1 MMCSILNTL
10 FLACSYAAARK
21 PACGMNYKNPAITRH
36 MCNAKGILRLQ
47 GSDAVSELESMVML
61 YKYEASDI
69 SLERG

>member
-1 MMCSILNTL
+1 
-10 FLACSYAAARK
+10 
-21 PACGMNYKNPAITRH
+21 MNYKNPAITRH